1 MEYKTDFFL
10 FSLIVLLFLK
20 SGSDSSPVR
29 NLQSFG
35 TEEPA
40 YSTRRV
46 TRSQQQPTPVTPKK
60 YPLRQ
65 TRSSGSE
72 TEQAVDFSDRGEWV
86 WVIWSHYR
94 EDLISFILKEAWS
107 RCRQMPS
114 TEFSWVIAVC
124 LIPFLPLAEDSLI
137 LCCS

>member
-1 MEYKTDFFL
+1 MGNRLPCVFFKYYII
-10 FSLIVLLFLK
+10 F
-20 SGSDSSPVR
+20 SDSSPVR

-35 TEEPA
+35 AEEPV

-72 TEQAVDFSDRGEWV
+72 TEQVVDFSDRGEWV
-86 WVIWSHYR
+86 RH
-94 EDLISFILKEAWS
+94 DLDPFQRGGAQFLPKEGLELLQIDAQYS
-107 RCRQMPS
+107 QNFCY
-114 TEFSWVIAVC
+114 VHAVC
-124 LIPFLPLAEDSLI
+124 LIPFLYLAEDSLV
-137 LCCS
+137 LEYSCGQ